1 MTHPA
6 VRLLALA
13 MLALA
18 VLLALH
24 HPTAPATP
32 PAKAPQ
38 LATTTT
44 TARPPGYVPT
54 PAGPPPTTRPPS

>member
-18 VLLALH
+18 IVLALR
-24 HPTAPATP
+24 HPTAPA
-32 PAKAPQ
+32 APHPSP
-38 LATTTT
+38 LVTSTTGP
-44 TARPPGYVPT
+44 RPPGYTPQPAGTTPTT
-54 PAGPPPTTRPPS
+54 PARRS